1 MKDGNILRWLRREQ
15 PTRSQTKPT
24 PASSQTNSNGH
35 VLKSKIEKVPIAA
48 RITRSATAAQKV
60 PIAARVTRSTT
71 TTQKV
76 PIAARV
82 TRSAPTAQ
90 KKAGGNV
97 APCGRGKDKTPRRRR
112 TKAQLEYERPQR
124 ARNDA
129 GAAAE
134 AVERTCPEENAN
146 TLPLPVVMDASGA
159 RLPAEVAS
167 ESSNNNSPPALFTAS
182 PLTSVSLPHLLETRL
197 QQQLLEEDK
206 QQQTREVRIPKQ
218 RTTMT
223 SKRAARRQ
231 RKARKAREEARE
243 QALVFIKSESIDG
256 SQDAPRNFAYG
267 ASTGSSSYQHSS
279 SPARQPWAAPKRNSI
294 IDLIRLCNYPGQT
307 IHPNSV
313 NRLFILQR
321 DIDAA
326 MDGQGRHV
334 WILRRLP
341 RDITL
346 TVERKEA
353 IWLAQGKIN
362 RVVDERGRSRR
373 RLKLDR
379 YVPADRWVPIDR
391 YIPGMPYPLPL
402 RSHAMPRMRVFSR
415 SYA

>member
-1 MKDGNILRWLRREQ
+1 MW
-15 PTRSQTKPT
+15 
-24 PASSQTNSNGH
+24 
-35 VLKSKIEKVPIAA
+35 
-48 RITRSATAAQKV
+48 
-60 PIAARVTRSTT
+60 
-71 TTQKV
+71 
-76 PIAARV
+76 
-82 TRSAPTAQ
+82 
-90 KKAGGNV
+90 
-97 APCGRGKDKTPRRRR
+97 RR
-112 TKAQLEYERPQR
+112 TKAQLDQERLQR

-129 GAAAE
+129 GAAAK
-134 AVERTCPEENAN
+134 AVERTCLEENVI
-146 TLPLPVVMDASGA
+146 TLPLSVVMNAPGA
-159 RLPAEVAS
+159 RLPAEVTSA
-167 ESSNNNSPPALFTAS
+167 SSNNNSPPALITAS
-182 PLTSVSLPHLLETRL
+182 PLTSASHPHLLETTL
-197 QQQLLEEDK
+197 QEQLLEEDK
-206 QQQTREVRIPKQ
+206 QQQTREVRLPKQ

-231 RKARKAREEARE
+231 RKARKAREEAHE
-243 QALVFIKSESIDG
+243 EALVFIKSESVDG

-267 ASTGSSSYQHSS
+267 ASTRSSSYQHSS

-294 IDLIRLCNYPGQT
+294 IDLVRLCTYPGQT
-307 IHPNSV
+307 INPNSV

-379 YVPADRWVPIDR
+379 YVPVNRWVTIDR

-402 RSHAMPRMRVFSR
+402 RRNAMPRMRVYSR

>member
-1 MKDGNILRWLRREQ
+1 MKDGNILHWLRREQ
-15 PTRSQTKPT
+15 PTRSQTKAMPT
-24 PASSQTNSNGH
+24 SSRTAPNGH
-35 VLKSKIEKVPIAA
+35 VSKPKAEKIPLAA

-60 PIAARVTRSTT
+60 PIAARVTRS
-71 TTQKV
+71 
-76 PIAARV
+76 
-82 TRSAPTAQ
+82 APTAQ
-90 KKAGGNV
+90 KKAGGNA
-97 APCGRGKDKTPRRRR
+97 APCGRGKDKKPRRRR
-112 TKAQLEYERPQR
+112 TKAQLKYERLQR

-129 GAAAE
+129 GAAE
-134 AVERTCPEENAN
+134 AVECTYPEENAN
-146 TLPLPVVMDASGA
+146 TLPLPVGMDASGA

-167 ESSNNNSPPALFTAS
+167 ESSINNSPPALFTAS
-182 PLTSVSLPHLLETRL
+182 PLTSVSRPHLLETRL
-197 QQQLLEEDK
+197 QQQFLEEDK

-223 SKRAARRQ
+223 SKRAAKRQ
-231 RKARKAREEARE
+231 RKARKAREEALE
-243 QALVFIKSESIDG
+243 EALVFIKSESIDG
-256 SQDAPRNFAYG
+256 SQDAPRNFAYDT
-267 ASTGSSSYQHSS
+267 STGSSSYQYSS

-294 IDLIRLCNYPGQT
+294 IDLIRLCTYPGQT

-353 IWLAQGKIN
+353 IWLAQGQIN

-379 YVPADRWVPIDR
+379 YVPADRWVTIDR

-402 RSHAMPRMRVFSR
+402 RRHAMPRMRVFSR

>member
-1 MKDGNILRWLRREQ
+1 
-15 PTRSQTKPT
+15 
-24 PASSQTNSNGH
+24 
-35 VLKSKIEKVPIAA
+35 
-48 RITRSATAAQKV
+48 
-60 PIAARVTRSTT
+60 
-71 TTQKV
+71 
-76 PIAARV
+76 
-82 TRSAPTAQ
+82 
-90 KKAGGNV
+90 V

-112 TKAQLEYERPQR
+112 TKAQLGCERLQR

-129 GAAAE
+129 GAAE

-167 ESSNNNSPPALFTAS
+167 ESSNNNLPPALFTAS
-182 PLTSVSLPHLLETRL
+182 PPTSVSRPHLLETRL

-206 QQQTREVRIPKQ
+206 QPRAREVRIPKQ

-243 QALVFIKSESIDG
+243 EALVFIKSESVDG
-256 SQDAPRNFAYG
+256 SQDAPRNFAFG

-294 IDLIRLCNYPGQT
+294 IDLIRLCTYPGQT